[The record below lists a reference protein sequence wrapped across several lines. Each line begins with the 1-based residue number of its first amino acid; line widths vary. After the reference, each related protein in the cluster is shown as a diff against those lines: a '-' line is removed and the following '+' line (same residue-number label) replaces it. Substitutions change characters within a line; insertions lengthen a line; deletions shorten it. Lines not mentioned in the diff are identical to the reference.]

1 MEQATTTATESLSR
15 VWMTT
20 QQAAEYCGVDPAMLW
35 RARKAGKLR
44 AGGAGRAVR
53 YHRDDLDAWL
63 RSGSEDVTRPK
74 GVEEVDR
81 VDR

>member
-1 MEQATTTATESLSR
+1 MKQVTTAATERSAR

-20 QQAAEYCGVDPAMLW
+20 RQAAEYCGVDPATLW

-63 RSGSEDVTRPK
+63 RSGGEDVTRPES
-74 GVEEVDR
+74 VEEVAR